1 MKTIFNQEDN
11 IVLLN
16 RIASLKEDSERK
28 WGKMNVSQMLVHCQK
43 PLEVAD
49 KQLIIKRNIF
59 SYLFGAMM
67 KKKLIDKGEDFKQN
81 LPTSKQFRIESDFD
95 FKKEQEILINMVQ
108 SLGQKGETAIK
119 IKTHPFFGKM
129 APNEWGI
136 LFYKHLD
143 HHLKQF
149 GV

>member
-11 IVLLN
+11 KELLS
-16 RIASLKEDSERK
+16 RIANLKQDSERK

-43 PLEVAD
+43 PLEVANE
-49 KQLIIKRNIF
+49 QLIIKRNIF

-95 FKKEQEILINMVQ
+95 FKKEQEMLINMVQ
-108 SLGQKGETAIK
+108 SLGQKGESAIK
-119 IKTHPFFGKM
+119 IKIHPFFGKM
-129 APNEWGI
+129 TPNEWGI

-143 HHLKQF
+143 HHLQQF

>member
-11 IVLLN
+11 NELVE
-16 RIASLKEDSERK
+16 RISNLKEDSERK

-43 PLEVAD
+43 PLEVAAE
-49 KQLIIKRNIF
+49 QLFIKRNIF

-67 KKKLIDKGEDFKQN
+67 KKKLIDNGEDFKQN
-81 LPTSKQFRIESDFD
+81 LPTSKQFKIESDFD
-95 FKKEQEILINMVQ
+95 FKKEQEMLNKMVQ
-108 SLGQKGETAIK
+108 SLGQKGESAIK
-119 IKTHPFFGKM
+119 IKIHPFFGKM
-129 APNEWGI
+129 TSNEWGI

-143 HHLKQF
+143 HHLQQF

>member
-11 IVLLN
+11 NELVERILN
-16 RIASLKEDSERK
+16 LKQDSERK

-43 PLEVAD
+43 PLEVANE
-49 KQLIIKRNIF
+49 QLIIKRNIF

-95 FKKEQEILINMVQ
+95 FKKEQEMLINMVK
-108 SLGQKGETAIK
+108 SLGQKGESAIK
-119 IKTHPFFGKM
+119 IKIHPFFGKM
-129 APNEWGI
+129 TPNEWGI

-143 HHLKQF
+143 HHLQQF

>member
-1 MKTIFNQEDN
+1 MKSIFIQEDN
-11 IVLLN
+11 KELLE
-16 RIASLKEDSERK
+16 RISNLKQDSKRK

-49 KQLIIKRNIF
+49 EQLIIKRNIF

-67 KKKLIDKGEDFKQN
+67 KKKLIDNGEDFKQN
-81 LPTSKQFRIESDFD
+81 LPTSKQFKIESDYD
-95 FKKEQEILINMVQ
+95 FKKEQEMLSKMVQ

-129 APNEWGI
+129 TPNEWGI

>member
-1 MKTIFNQEDN
+1 MKTIFNKEDN
-11 IVLLN
+11 KELLS
-16 RIASLKEDSERK
+16 RIANLKQDSERK

-43 PLEVAD
+43 PLEVANE
-49 KQLIIKRNIF
+49 QLIIKRNIF

-95 FKKEQEILINMVQ
+95 FKKEQEMLINMVK
-108 SLGQKGETAIK
+108 SLGQKGESAIK
-119 IKTHPFFGKM
+119 IKIHPFFGKM
-129 APNEWGI
+129 TPNEWGI

-143 HHLKQF
+143 HHLQQF